1 MKILNIKAQGFK
13 RLTAIDITP
22 GSPVVDVRGNNAE
35 GKSSLLDAIK
45 AVLGGK
51 EATPIKPIRTGEDFA
66 AIRVE
71 LGDGGPD
78 LIVEKQIDEQ
88 GERLIV
94 TNADGAKYTNGQTT
108 VDNLLGRMTFD
119 PLAFS
124 RLNAADQATELRR
137 LVPLSVDLDTL
148 AAADKADTTARRDV
162 NRDAKAI
169 KARLDVI
176 PVETG
181 LPDEKPDLAAL
192 TATLASAADT
202 NTAIERERIARQR
215 TQDGF
220 ADRDNDVVVMRATA
234 DRKRDEAAKLVEEAE
249 RLDAEALAAENEV
262 EEARAEYAVLPA
274 LATPIDTTAARA
286 AIDEARAVLD
296 RFARKEAR
304 DALSAEFEA
313 KRAVWTEHDEA
324 IKARAAERAKAL
336 AEAKMPIEGLGLA
349 RLCDVVPGNESEEL
363 IVTFNGEPFSQ
374 SSSAEQLRVSMR
386 LAMAAN
392 PKLRIM
398 LIKDGSLLDPKGL
411 ELVRDLAGDGDYQ
424 VWMESVGEGDGT
436 GIIMEAGAVRGAPTP
451 EPLAGPKRR
460 KAKDAEDAEPAAG
473 PEVKPGE
480 LLKGEAAPAP
490 APAADA
496 PPPPPRRKATAMR
509 EFVTKPASTGG
520 DLFGDDK

>member
-1 MKILNIKAQGFK
+1 VKILNIKAQGFK

-45 AVLGGK
+45 TVLGGK
-51 EATPIKPIRTGEDFA
+51 EATPVKPVRTGEDYA
-66 AIRVE
+66 VIRVE

-78 LIVEKQIDEQ
+78 LVVEKQIDEQ

-94 TNADGAKYTNGQTT
+94 TTAEGAKFTNGQTT

-137 LVPLSVDLDTL
+137 LVPLSVDLDAL

-162 NRDAKAI
+162 NRDAKGI

-176 PVETG
+176 PIETG

-192 TATLASAADT
+192 TATLASAAET
-202 NTAIERERIARQR
+202 NTAIDRERVDRERKAEMVAEKVARAKAQR
-215 TQDGF
+215 DRAAELRKE
-220 ADRDNDVVVMRATA
+220 ADQLEYSADEVAGQASRD
-234 DRKRDEAAKLVEEAE
+234 DEE
-249 RLDAEALAAENEV
+249 LAA
-262 EEARAEYAVLPA
+262 LPP
-274 LATPIDTTAARA
+274 LDTPVDTTAARA
-286 AIDEARAVLD
+286 AIDEARALLD
-296 RFARKEAR
+296 RFARKETR
-304 DALSAEFEA
+304 DELAAEFEA
-313 KRAVWTEHDEA
+313 KRAIWTQHDEA
-324 IKARAAERAKAL
+324 IKARAAEREKAL
-336 AEAKMPIEGLGLA
+336 AEAEMPIEGLGLA
-349 RLCDVVPGNESEEL
+349 RLCDVVPGNESEDL

-451 EPLAGPKRR
+451 EPLAGPRRR
-460 KAKDAEDAEPAAG
+460 KPKGEGDEAPAAG

-480 LLKGEAAPAP
+480 LVKGDAPARTEA

-509 EFVTKPASTGG
+509 EFVTKPAGNG
-520 DLFGDDK
+520 DLFGGDKS

>member
-1 MKILNIKAQGFK
+1 VKILNIKAQGFK

-45 AVLGGK
+45 TVLGGK
-51 EATPIKPIRTGEDFA
+51 EATPVKPVRTGEDYA
-66 AIRVE
+66 VIRVE

-94 TNADGAKYTNGQTT
+94 TTAEGAKFTNGQTT

-137 LVPLSVDLDTL
+137 LVPLSVDLDAL

-169 KARLDVI
+169 KVRLDVI

-192 TATLASAADT
+192 TETLASAAET
-202 NTAIERERIARQR
+202 NTAIDRDRSRRDTMRGSAKAADERAAGWVATAARLR
-215 TQDGF
+215 READE
-220 ADRDNDVVVMRATA
+220 ADRAAQSEDDYAAGVRA
-234 DRKRDEAAKLVEEAE
+234 E
-249 RLDAEALAAENEV
+249 LDA
-262 EEARAEYAVLPA
+262 LPP
-274 LATPIDTTAARA
+274 LDEPVDTTAASA
-286 AIDEARAVLD
+286 AIADARALLD

-304 DALSAEFEA
+304 DELAAEFEA
-313 KRAVWTEHDEA
+313 KRAIWTQHDEA
-324 IKARAAERAKAL
+324 IKARAAEREKAL
-336 AEAKMPIEGLGLA
+336 AEADMPIEGLGLA
-349 RLCDVVPGNESEEL
+349 RLCDVVPGNESEDL

-451 EPLAGPKRR
+451 EPLAGPRRR
-460 KAKDAEDAEPAAG
+460 KAKSEGDDAPAAG
-473 PEVKPGE
+473 SEVKPGE
-480 LLKGEAAPAP
+480 LVKGEAPAAT

-509 EFVTKPASTGG
+509 EFVTKPAAGG
-520 DLFGDDK
+520 DLFGGDK